1 MELCCVYV
9 VPYVARVQYLLS
21 ALPSAVE
28 FEGALGRLPKASIT
42 SPRRTLEVS
51 KSEPGH
57 SIERE
62 VERDLSSHQKRRLV
76 FFTIEKVSE
85 GETAVRSAV
94 EQTGIV
100 QRFDHKGLCKVQN
113 TALHLT
119 KTFVVATLYN
129 CNLLCYVKCSTSL
142 LTFKAVAMSL
152 YQSRETERVY
162 CLATAKLQVL
172 VKACAG

>member
-1 MELCCVYV
+1 MSRLELYSV
-9 VPYVARVQYLLS
+9 LTT
-21 ALPSAVE
+21 
-28 FEGALGRLPKASIT
+28 KA
-42 SPRRTLEVS
+42 
-51 KSEPGH
+51 
-57 SIERE
+57 
-62 VERDLSSHQKRRLV
+62 
-76 FFTIEKVSE
+76 F
-85 GETAVRSAV
+85 VRY
-94 EQTGIV
+94 
-100 QRFDHKGLCKVQN
+100 K